1 MYVHSELVCEMRAV
15 EHCSCF
21 HSWLSSIGSCIAA
34 IMVNQWYNNSRACN
48 MYVWAEVNVTN
59 RLDSYTI
66 ACEIHR
72 SSVFAT
78 RQDTDFERC
87 NVRRP
92 RRPFYI
98 DLATLYVC
106 LMYSLSHFFL
116 LQQNSILRDDH
127 LFSPHRYCISKAV
140 FISIFR
146 LSLLFLFSLSFPLS
160 LCLFAT
166 ITYIEPRKFQSVDL
180 GSRAPAFSLP
190 LKKLLKCN

>member
-1 MYVHSELVCEMRAV
+1 MKAYINIVFRIMCVCVCVCVYSGCTDWECMDGIIMYVHSELVCEMRAV

-78 RQDTDFERC
+78 R
-87 NVRRP
+87 
-92 RRPFYI
+92 
-98 DLATLYVC
+98 
-106 LMYSLSHFFL
+106 
-116 LQQNSILRDDH
+116 
-127 LFSPHRYCISKAV
+127 
-140 FISIFR
+140 
-146 LSLLFLFSLSFPLS
+146 
-160 LCLFAT
+160 
-166 ITYIEPRKFQSVDL
+166 
-180 GSRAPAFSLP
+180 
-190 LKKLLKCN
+190 